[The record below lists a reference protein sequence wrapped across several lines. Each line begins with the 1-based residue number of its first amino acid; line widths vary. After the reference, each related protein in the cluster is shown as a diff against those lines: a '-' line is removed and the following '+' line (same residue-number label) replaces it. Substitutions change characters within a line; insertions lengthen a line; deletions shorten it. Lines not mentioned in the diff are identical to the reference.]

1 VPRLSAL
8 ALLAA
13 AACLL
18 TGVFLA
24 ASYAPTWAAA
34 QPATLA
40 IQKEVGL
47 GWLLRGLHHWGGRLA
62 IVFVALE
69 LVRQFVRG
77 SYRQKQPWIDT
88 AMLLLVVIAFGYTGY
103 LLVGDERAYA
113 GVLVLDGI
121 LRCTPF
127 VGDGLAD
134 VIIGGSVASSATL
147 ARLYVVHAVILP
159 ALLVWLAAP
168 RRAFIAPHAAAG
180 CGVLAALALL
190 AYALPPAVGEA
201 GSPGLPPTADAQPEW
216 FFLWVNELLHRVD
229 GMTFLIGGLLPL
241 GLVALL
247 LALPWISRESTR
259 KIELL
264 CGGVIVAVLVSL
276 SLMALTREI
285 EAEEPETEE
294 PIDPELGEKVTKTL
308 RRFRCVSCHQI
319 AGDEDGGE
327 DGPPLPRGAE
337 FEELYTRTFF
347 RRKVGDPQAFW
358 ADTEMSYPKN
368 RKPDADELKLLERYF
383 YEE

>member
-1 VPRLSAL
+1 MPRLNAL

-24 ASYAPTWAAA
+24 ANYAPTWAAA
-34 QPATLA
+34 QPATSA
-40 IQKEVGL
+40 IQNEVGL
-47 GWLLRGLHHWGGRLA
+47 GWLLRGLHHWGGTLA

-77 SYRQKQPWIDT
+77 SYRHQRPWIET
-88 AMLLLVVIAFGYTGY
+88 TLLLLVVIAFGYTGY

-121 LRCTPF
+121 LRSTPL

-134 VIIGGSVASSATL
+134 VVIGGSVASSATL

-168 RRAFIAPHAAAG
+168 RRALFAPHAIAG

-201 GSPGLPPTADAQPEW
+201 GSPGMPPTADARPEW

-229 GMTFLIGGLLPL
+229 GMIFLIGGLLPL
-241 GLVALL
+241 GLLALL
-247 LALPWISRESTR
+247 FALPWISRESTR
-259 KIELL
+259 KIELA
-264 CGGVIVAVLVSL
+264 CGGVIVAILVSL
-276 SLMALTREI
+276 SLMALTRET

-294 PIDPELGEKVTKTL
+294 PIDPELGEKVAKTL
-308 RRFRCVSCHQI
+308 RRFRCASCHQV

-347 RRKVGDPQAFW
+347 RRKVGDPKAFW
-358 ADTEMSYPKN
+358 ADSEMEYPKN

-383 YEE
+383 FDE